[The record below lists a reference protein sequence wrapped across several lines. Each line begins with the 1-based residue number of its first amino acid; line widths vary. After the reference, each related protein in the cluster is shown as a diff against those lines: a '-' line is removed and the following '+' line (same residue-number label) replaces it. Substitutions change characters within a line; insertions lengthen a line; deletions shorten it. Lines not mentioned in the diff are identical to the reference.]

1 MHSHSVLHGLQAGLL
16 PKDHPGL
23 EVRAEVR
30 AVHGNP
36 LRAPLR
42 MQTGSGH
49 GHDLLPSPVL

>member
-1 MHSHSVLHGLQAGLL
+1 V
-16 PKDHPGL
+16 L

-42 MQTGSGH
+42 VQASSGLR
-49 GHDLLPSPVL
+49 LLPQLLL